1 MAMMVTYIG
10 QGQRS
15 AAHRIEKEMSEDL
28 SPERQ
33 CGVWLAMPEATGNP
47 LRATILGP
55 EGTPYEGGRFKF

>member
-1 MAMMVTYIG
+1 MMVVIKVTL
-10 QGQRS
+10 S
-15 AAHRIEKEMSEDL
+15 KDNDHRIEKEMSEDL

-55 EGTPYEGGRFKF
+55 EGTPYEGGRFKL

>member
-1 MAMMVTYIG
+1 
-10 QGQRS
+10 
-15 AAHRIEKEMSEDL
+15 MSEDL

-55 EGTPYEGGRFKF
+55 EGTPYEGGRFKL